1 MSDDLKDGLLD
12 DEDGDESR
20 GSIVR
25 PTSGYSPRVLGVRRG
40 GFRKRVRRIRG
51 PIDYKDVEF
60 LGQFITDQGK
70 IMPRRLTRVSAKDQR
85 SICAAIKRARMVG
98 LLPYAKRA

>member
-1 MSDDLKDGLLD
+1 MTNERMMEEEQDDMD
-12 DEDGDESR
+12 DERGGRGGFSSR
-20 GSIVR
+20 APGM
-25 PTSGYSPRVLGVRRG
+25 RRG

-60 LGQFITDQGK
+60 LSQFITDQGK

-85 SICAAIKRARMVG
+85 TICAAIKRARMIG
-98 LLPYAKRA
+98 LLPYARR